1 MITKQTIVTESDTS
15 VGDKN
20 HNLLHI
26 VLHALYLCSQREK
39 WNTIV
44 NLYYFFLMPL
54 VKQNWHNYFSLS

>member
-26 VLHALYLCSQREK
+26 VLHALYLCSPREK
-39 WNTIV
+39 GNTMP
-44 NLYYFFLMPL
+44 FLS
-54 VKQNWHNYFSLS
+54 KNENEN